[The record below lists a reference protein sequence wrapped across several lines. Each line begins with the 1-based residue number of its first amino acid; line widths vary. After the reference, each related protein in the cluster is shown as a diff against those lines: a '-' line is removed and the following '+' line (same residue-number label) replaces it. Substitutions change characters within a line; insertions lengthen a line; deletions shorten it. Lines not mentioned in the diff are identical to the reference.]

1 MSHTPTPWRNPKGS
15 ISVMQGNSRSL
26 KICDTLGTATGGAIP
41 VESQVAN
48 AALIV
53 KAVNAHEKLLAAV
66 NMVFAAADDGGG
78 MNDIDWDMLRD
89 AYNLGLKGE
98 A

>member
-1 MSHTPTPWRNPKGS
+1 MSYTSLDTQIIWRIQGGK
-15 ISVMQGNSRSL
+15 ISAVLQPQHD
-26 KICDTLGTATGGAIP
+26 KYA
-41 VESQVAN
+41 VF
-48 AALIV
+48 IV
-53 KAVNAHEKLLAAV
+53 KAVNAHEKLLEAV

-78 MNDIDWDMLRD
+78 MTDIDWDMLRD

>member
-1 MSHTPTPWRNPKGS
+1 MKHTQTPWELRENVDYGIQAGKEGLEYFITAPG
-15 ISVMQGNSRSL
+15 IS
-26 KICDTLGTATGGAIP
+26 
-41 VESQVAN
+41 SQEIRAN
-48 AALIV
+48 AVFIV
-53 KAVNAHEKLLAAV
+53 RAVNAHEKLLAAV